1 MSTRRAGSS
10 AAWTR
15 RAFSSPPRR
24 GSPTAA
30 SSGWAPRSATRR
42 RSSTPA
48 GRSACAS
55 CARSSTSSGGTGTF
69 AADGAGP
76 AAGGPGRRIG
86 ILGGT
91 FNPPH
96 IAHLLCAQEAH
107 DQLGLDLVVLMP
119 AAVPPHKE
127 SPDDPGA
134 GARVEMCR
142 LAVGDDPRF
151 GVSTLEVERGGA
163 SYTVDTLRELHD
175 KAPGD
180 DLTFIVGGDMA
191 H

>member
-1 MSTRRAGSS
+1 
-10 AAWTR
+10 
-15 RAFSSPPRR
+15 
-24 GSPTAA
+24 
-30 SSGWAPRSATRR
+30 
-42 RSSTPA
+42 
-48 GRSACAS
+48 
-55 CARSSTSSGGTGTF
+55 
-69 AADGAGP
+69 
-76 AAGGPGRRIG
+76 
-86 ILGGT
+86 
-91 FNPPH
+91 
-96 IAHLLCAQEAH
+96 
-107 DQLGLDLVVLMP
+107 MP

-142 LAVGDDPRF
+142 LAAGDDPRF

-191 H
+191 HSLPSWREPAEVLRLARLGVAERQGAVRADIVEQLAGLPDAEERVEFFDLPRVDVSSSLIRRRVAEGRPIRYLVPDAVADYIAARGLYRSAVGIP